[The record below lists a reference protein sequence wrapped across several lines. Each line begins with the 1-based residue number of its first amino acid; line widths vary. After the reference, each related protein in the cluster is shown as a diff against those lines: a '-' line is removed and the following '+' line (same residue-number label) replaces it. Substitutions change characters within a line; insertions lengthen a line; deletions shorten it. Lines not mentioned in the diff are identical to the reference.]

1 MAAAPS
7 GETVTLTVRVKPGS
21 RQVRVLREGDTLRV
35 EVTARAIEGQ
45 ANAAVLKAIAEA
57 FGLRPW
63 QVALIAGDK
72 SRAKRCALDIPAA
85 RFQERWAALEDH

>member
-45 ANAAVLKAIAEA
+45 ANAAVMKAIAAA
-57 FGLRPW
+57 FGIRPW
-63 QVALIAGDK
+63 QVALVAGDK
-72 SRAKRCALDIPAA
+72 SRAKRFALDISAA